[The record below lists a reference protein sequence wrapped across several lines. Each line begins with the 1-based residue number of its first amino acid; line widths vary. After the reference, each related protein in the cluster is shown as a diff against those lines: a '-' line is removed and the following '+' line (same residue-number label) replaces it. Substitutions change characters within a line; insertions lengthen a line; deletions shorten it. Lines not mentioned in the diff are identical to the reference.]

1 MVDSTFTPDGA
12 FDVPAATPTSIPTHG
27 GLGDL
32 DPWASPARRSWLRA
46 LWPWGLAQV
55 SETLEV
61 IALAIIMFVAV
72 RAVAQNF
79 IVDGASMVPSFH
91 NGDALIV
98 NRLAYR
104 TLDLS
109 LLPGVEKSDW
119 TPFGEP
125 EIGDVIVFKFPL
137 DPKRDFIKRVIA
149 LPGQTVEIHDGTV
162 FVEGRALTEPYISDQ
177 PAYNYG
183 PEVVPPGQLF
193 VLGDNRNN
201 SYDSHSWGMLEQSL
215 IIGRADLRYWPFGEI
230 GRIQHDAPLAPA
242 PAVSVPAIPA
252 PPPRAGVIPSPSTLR

>member
-1 MVDSTFTPDGA
+1 MTDSIALPDRA
-12 FDVPAATPTSIPTHG
+12 LDEPLFQPISVATHD
-27 GLGDL
+27 GLSDL
-32 DPWASPARRSWLRA
+32 DPWAPAARPSWVRM

-91 NGDALIV
+91 NGELLIV

-104 TLDLS
+104 TLDIS
-109 LLPGVEKSDW
+109 WVPGVDDESW
-119 TPFGEP
+119 RPFGEP
-125 EIGDVIVFKFPL
+125 EIGDVIVFKFPR
-137 DPKRDFIKRVIA
+137 DPSRDFIKRVVA
-149 LPGQTVEIHDGTV
+149 LPGQTVEVREGTV
-162 FVEGRALTEPYISDQ
+162 YVDGVALDEPYITDP
-177 PAYNYG
+177 PAYAFG
-183 PEVVPPGQLF
+183 PETVPPGQLF

-215 IIGRADLRYWPFGEI
+215 IIGRADLRYWPLSEV
-230 GRIQHDAPLAPA
+230 GRITHDEPLPRTVLADPTPA
-242 PAVSVPAIPA
+242 QT
-252 PPPRAGVIPSPSTLR
+252 AGALP